1 MNIEQNKHLA
11 NEFYRRFSA
20 SDIPGV
26 LATMTD
32 DAAFWIAGK
41 PGRGLAGTLTKDR
54 IGKVFNDM
62 LGQLKHGLK
71 MTVKSTIAEG
81 DKVALEVASCGEL
94 RNGRIYD
101 QEYHALM
108 VLRDGK
114 IAAIH
119 EYLETL
125 HANEVWFARF
135 PTAQNKQLLEH
146 AFAETAKGNG
156 RTFLDAMADDVSWTI
171 IGSTPWSK
179 TYRGKQQL
187 VAELLQP
194 LRAQFAGNTTI
205 VANRFIG
212 EDDYVVVEARGQAA
226 TKTGRQYRNSYCWVF
241 RFMDGKIIEIMEYA
255 DTALIDSVLDAP
267 NFGGKENP
275 R

>member
-1 MNIEQNKHLA
+1 MNIEQNKHIA

-20 SDIPGV
+20 NDMPGV

-32 DAAFWIAGK
+32 DATFWIAGK
-41 PGRGLAGTLTKDR
+41 PGKGLAGTLSKDQ
-54 IGKVFNDM
+54 IAKVFNNM
-62 LGQLKHGLK
+62 LGRLKDGLR

-81 DKVALEVASCGEL
+81 DKVTLEVASYGEL
-94 RNGRIYD
+94 KNGRIYD

-114 IAAIH
+114 ISAIR
-119 EYLETL
+119 EYLDTQ
-125 HANEVWFARF
+125 HANEVWFQSF

-156 RTFLDAMADDVSWTI
+156 RAFLDAMADDVSWAI
-171 IGSTPWSK
+171 IGSTRWSN
-179 TYRGKQQL
+179 TYHGKKEIL
-187 VAELLQP
+187 TELLQP
-194 LRAQFAGNTTI
+194 LHAQFAGHSTI

-212 EDDYVVVEARGQAA
+212 EDDYVVVEARGQNV
-226 TKTGRQYRNSYCWVF
+226 TKTGKQYRNTYCWVF

-255 DTALIDSVLDAP
+255 DTALIDSVLEAP
-267 NFGGKENP
+267 NLARKENHH
-275 R
+275 